1 MDKNNL
7 TYKEKSNY
15 KDFLIILLFSLVCWG
30 RLIFLNGIW
39 WDDWAWIWHYFES
52 SSISEHLLPAKNMG
66 HQLSGYLGFALL
78 NLLDIIPTRAIY
90 IWRLLTFLIHT
101 ANAIVLYLIVKKL
114 LNKEG
119 VLSILPL
126 YIAIFYIVAPVVD
139 NLCLMT
145 QINYELYV
153 LSFLLSL
160 FFTVSY
166 LIKSKNRVL
175 FYFLSIIFGATAMIG
190 LESFLLLEF
199 SRPALIAYLLWREKP
214 KKWLTFRDTFIKWLP
229 FLIIDIFLVISR
241 LHFKSAGS
249 YAGYNQITIS
259 LSSLFMMFYS
269 FIYSLYYL
277 FVQCWYKGAL
287 LITNSTL
294 MVKLFSILAISLYFI
309 SLRFRDRININKKKQ
324 EKDNIL
330 KKTSFYLFVF
340 GLLVIIL
347 GLLPYNVVAKYPSF
361 GLDSRHATLA
371 KIGISIFIPSLIF
384 LLYYFKIITKKLLY
398 VIFGLII
405 FIGAVTSNGVIDIYK
420 NDWNQQRSFWWQFIW
435 RVPDIKDKT
444 YLLIDMP
451 RKEEKYFGHWRG
463 SYTFAAPLN
472 LLYAKSREKSEIN
485 KNFAENVEINTIKDW
500 IMKKEVDESEFLS
513 YKGIQKYYP
522 KNIVVASYKDTYL
535 NLNNDITKSNQ
546 NNQVNITPLIQN
558 SSPDQIIYEEKFIPF
573 PFRWIIGPEPKKL
586 TKKLSLFKKIERII
600 GGEGVQKDWLYYY
613 QKAQVLVKKG
623 EYQKVV
629 NLYNEAEEFKL
640 IQDLSYGLL
649 PFIESY
655 YRSGNTKKGSQLLW
669 EWALSPRGNFEQAYS
684 LYETLKSENVEN
696 EIIEEFIKSMNQIW
710 GKGKLE
716 EKLLNQ
722 R

>member
-1 MDKNNL
+1 MDKHNL
-7 TYKEKSNY
+7 IYREKSNY
-15 KDFLIILLFSLVCWG
+15 KDFLMIFLFSLVCWG

-52 SSISEHLLPAKNMG
+52 SNMSEHLLPAKNMG

-78 NLLDIIPTRAIY
+78 NLLELIQTRAIY

-166 LIKSKNRVL
+166 LIKSKNRIL
-175 FYFLSIIFGATAMIG
+175 FYFLSIIFGAIAMIG
-190 LESFLLLEF
+190 LESFLILEF
-199 SRPALIAYLLWREKP
+199 SRPILMAYLSWRGKP

-229 FLIIDIFLVISR
+229 FLIIDILLVVSR
-241 LHFKSAGS
+241 LRFEPAGG

-259 LSSLFMMFYS
+259 LSSLFTMFYS

-287 LITNSTL
+287 LIINSTL
-294 MVKLFSILAISLYFI
+294 MVKLFSMLAICLYFI
-309 SLRFRDRININKKKQ
+309 SLHFQERINIETKNQ
-324 EKDNIL
+324 EKDSSL
-330 KKTSFYLFVF
+330 KKTSCYLFVF
-340 GLLVIIL
+340 GLLMMIL
-347 GLLPYNVVAKYPSF
+347 GLLPYNVVGKFPSF
-361 GLDSRHATLA
+361 GLESRHATLA

-384 LLYYFKIITKKLLY
+384 LLYYFKVITKKLLY
-398 VIFGLII
+398 VIFGIII
-405 FIGAVTSNGVIDIYK
+405 FIGAVASNGVIDIYK
-420 NDWNQQRSFWWQFIW
+420 NDWNQQRSFWWQFTW

-451 RKEEKYFGHWRG
+451 REEEKYFGHWRG

-472 LLYAKSREKSEIN
+472 LIYAKSCEKSEIN
-485 KNFAENVEINTIKDW
+485 KNFAEGIRIDTIKNW
-500 IMKKEVDESEFLS
+500 IMKKELDESEFLS

-522 KNIVVASYKDTYL
+522 KNLVVASYKDTYL
-535 NLNNDITKSNQ
+535 DLNDDITKSNQ
-546 NNQVNITPLIQN
+546 NNQVNINPLIQS
-558 SSPDQIIYEEKFIPF
+558 SSPNQIINEEKFASF

-586 TKKLSLFKKIERII
+586 TNELSLVKKVERKL
-600 GGEGVQKDWLYYY
+600 GREGFQKDWHYYY
-613 QKAQVLVKKG
+613 QKAQVLVKEG
-623 EYQKVV
+623 EYQKIV
-629 NLYNEAEEFKL
+629 NLYNEAEELKL
-640 IQDLSYGLL
+640 IPDLSYGLL

-655 YRSGNTKKGSQLLW
+655 YKLENTEKGSQLLW
-669 EWALSPRGNFEQAYS
+669 EWALSPRGNFEQADR
-684 LYETLKSENVEN
+684 LYETLKNENVKN
-696 EIIEEFIKSMNQIW
+696 EIIEEFLKNMNQIW
-710 GKGKLE
+710 GKGELDKRGL
-716 EKLLNQ
+716 
-722 R
+722 

>member
-1 MDKNNL
+1 MDKYNL
-7 TYKEKSNY
+7 ILKEKSNY

-39 WDDWAWIWHYFES
+39 WDDWAWIWRYFES
-52 SSISEHLLPAKNMG
+52 SGISEFLLPFKNVG
-66 HQLSGYLGFALL
+66 HQLSGYLTFAQF
-78 NLLDIIPTRAIY
+78 NLLDLIPALAIY
-90 IWRLLTFLIHT
+90 IWRLLSFLIHT

-114 LNKEG
+114 LNKEE
-119 VLSILPL
+119 VFSILPL
-126 YIAIFYIVAPVVD
+126 YIAIFYTVAPIVD
-139 NLCLMT
+139 NLCLQT
-145 QINYELYV
+145 QMVYELYV

-160 FFTVSY
+160 FFTVTY
-166 LIKSKNRVL
+166 LIKIKNRVL

-199 SRPALIAYLLWREKP
+199 SRPVLMAYLLWRGKQ
-214 KKWLTFRDTFIKWLP
+214 KKWVTFRDTLIKWAP
-229 FLIIDIFLVISR
+229 FLIIDIFLIVSR
-241 LHFKSAGS
+241 LRFEPAGG
-249 YAGYNQITIS
+249 YVGYNQITIS

-287 LITNSTL
+287 LIINSSL
-294 MVKLFSILAISLYFI
+294 IVKLFSIFAICLYFI
-309 SLRFRDRININKKKQ
+309 SLYFQERINIKTKKQ
-324 EKDNIL
+324 EKDNSL

-340 GLLVIIL
+340 GLLMMIL
-347 GLLPYNVVAKYPSF
+347 GLLPYNVVGKLPSF
-361 GLDSRHATLA
+361 GLESRHATLA

-384 LLYYFKIITKKLLY
+384 LIYYFKIITKKLLY

-420 NDWNQQRSFWWQFIW
+420 NDWNQQRSFWWQFTW

-451 RKEEKYFGHWRG
+451 RKEEKYFGPWRG

-472 LLYAKSREKSEIN
+472 LIYAKSREKSEIN
-485 KNFAENVEINTIKDW
+485 KNFAESIGINTIKDW
-500 IMKKEVDESEFLS
+500 IMKKELGESEFLL

-546 NNQVNITPLIQN
+546 NRQVNINPLIQN
-558 SSPDQIIYEEKFIPF
+558 SSSNQIIYEEKFVSF

-586 TKKLSLFKKIERII
+586 TKKLSLIKKIERKI
-600 GGEGVQKDWLYYY
+600 GREGVQKDWHYYY
-613 QKAQVLVKKG
+613 QKAQVFVKED
-623 EYQKVV
+623 EYQKIV
-629 NLYNEAEEFKL
+629 NLYNEAKELKL
-640 IQDLSYGLL
+640 IQNLSYGLL

-655 YRSGNTKKGSQLLW
+655 YKLENTEKGSQLLW
-669 EWALSPRGNFEQAYS
+669 EWALSSRGNYEQAYS
-684 LYETLKSENVEN
+684 LYETLKSENVN
-696 EIIEEFIKSMNQIW
+696 DEIIEEFIKNMNQIW
-710 GKGKLE
+710 GKGKLD
-716 EKLLNQ
+716 KRGL
-722 R
+722 